1 MLKIWGR
8 TNSINVQKVLW
19 CCHELGLDYERIDA
33 GLHFGVNDTP
43 EYSAMNPTG
52 LVPTIEDGDF
62 QLGESNVIV
71 RYLSHK
77 HSTGGLCPADIATRF
92 DAERWMDWQTA
103 QFWAVLRPL
112 YIALIR
118 TPAAQRDAGVISRAE
133 KLSIS
138 AVRILDARLADR
150 PFLAGD
156 VFTMGDI
163 PAAVTVHRW
172 YCLDIGRPEMR
183 NVMRWYDRMRERP
196 AFRRIVMTPLS

>member
-19 CCHELGLDYERIDA
+19 CCHELNLDYERIDA
-33 GLHFGVNDTP
+33 GLQFGVNDTT

-52 LVPTIEDGDF
+52 LVPTIQDGSF
-62 QLGESNVIV
+62 LLWESNVIV

-77 HSTGGLCPADIATRF
+77 YSTGGLCPADIATRF

-118 TPAAQRDAGVISRAE
+118 TPAAQRDAAVISRAE
-133 KLSIS
+133 KLSSS
-138 AVRILDARLADR
+138 AVRILETRLADR

-156 VFTMGDI
+156 AFTMGDI
-163 PAAVTVHRW
+163 PAAATVHRW
-172 YCLDIGRPEMR
+172 YSLDIERPEMPYLK
-183 NVMRWYDRMRERP
+183 RWYDRMQERP
-196 AFRRIVMTPLS
+196 AFQQIVMTPLS

>member
-8 TNSINVQKVLW
+8 ANSINVQKVLW
-19 CCHELGLDYERIDA
+19 CCQEIGLEYERIDA

-43 EYSAMNPTG
+43 EYAAINPTG
-52 LVPTIEDGDF
+52 LVPTIEDGDVR
-62 QLGESNVIV
+62 LWESNVIV

-77 HSTGGLCPADIATRF
+77 HSMGGLCPADIVARF

-118 TPAAQRDAGVISRAE
+118 TPVDQRDAAAIARAE
-133 KLSIS
+133 KLSSS

-156 VFTMGDI
+156 AFTGRYSGGGHGPSLVRSRHRTSGDAERDRLVRTGAG
-163 PAAVTVHRW
+163 AAF
-172 YCLDIGRPEMR
+172 LSA
-183 NVMRWYDRMRERP
+183 DRHDAP
-196 AFRRIVMTPLS
+196 